1 MNKSLFMIKKNNNNK
16 FKLLYI
22 LNLTYIK
29 IILTYIIYLLFKF
42 LSSL

>member
-1 MNKSLFMIKKNNNNK
+1 MIKKNNNNK